1 MKFMNPSFSLNE
13 TFAARMAH
21 AMAEGLGGVLMV
33 LQREP
38 ACWGARGVETFGMA
52 GKGLGGAIGG
62 LVGGQKT
69 K

>member
-1 MKFMNPSFSLNE
+1 MKFTNPTFSLNE
-13 TFAARMAH
+13 TFATRMAA
-21 AMAEGLGGVLMV
+21 AMVEGLGGVLMAS
-33 LQREP
+33 RRGP